1 MKASLSLSS
10 FFLLNQRASSQVIE
24 LCLTVIT
31 VKLIH
36 ENSSANYMWSSLGM
50 CLPMLLDL
58 VIMECAMD
66 DMTDDFFVL
75 SELDTFYYLDHC
87 AAICA
92 LQFRCLFEHSAAWF
106 DV

>member
-1 MKASLSLSS
+1 
-10 FFLLNQRASSQVIE
+10 
-24 LCLTVIT
+24 
-31 VKLIH
+31 
-36 ENSSANYMWSSLGM
+36 
-50 CLPMLLDL
+50 MLLDL

-75 SELDTFYYLDHC
+75 SELETFYYLDHC
-87 AAICA
+87 AAICV

>member
-1 MKASLSLSS
+1 MVNFRYVLS
-10 FFLLNQRASSQVIE
+10 
-24 LCLTVIT
+24 
-31 VKLIH
+31 
-36 ENSSANYMWSSLGM
+36 
-50 CLPMLLDL
+50 MLLDL

-66 DMTDDFFVL
+66 DMTVMIFFVL
-75 SELDTFYYLDHC
+75 SELETLYNLDHC

>member
-1 MKASLSLSS
+1 
-10 FFLLNQRASSQVIE
+10 
-24 LCLTVIT
+24 
-31 VKLIH
+31 
-36 ENSSANYMWSSLGM
+36 
-50 CLPMLLDL
+50 MLLDL

-66 DMTDDFFVL
+66 DMTVMIFFVL
-75 SELDTFYYLDHC
+75 SELETLYNLDHC

>member
-1 MKASLSLSS
+1 MVNFRYVL
-10 FFLLNQRASSQVIE
+10 F
-24 LCLTVIT
+24 
-31 VKLIH
+31 
-36 ENSSANYMWSSLGM
+36 
-50 CLPMLLDL
+50 MLLDL

-87 AAICA
+87 AAICV

-106 DV
+106 DVYNIFGCHMV